1 MACAAL
7 VLALLFIGSVSGLP
21 PLPPLPMKDGCYQVS
36 PEVDVFRVEGEAV
49 ILYFPMFMRVLKV
62 RKIIPPTAKYV
73 ISRSNGTERVAYQSE
88 GRVQQHDKQ
97 LWFLPAQASDSGEY
111 TCTYRNDTY
120 CVTGSITLHVFES
133 DSVSIEKLSYPWP
146 ATEGENVEF
155 TCPSLSRFNKT
166 DWLIEWYKDS
176 SSSPL
181 EPRTGTL
188 TIPAVRKSHS
198 GVYTCRLTVLINKQ
212 PYKVSRAFTLH
223 VQGSNPAITTTVPKV
238 STSAPDSHST
248 PNVGPPVI
256 VSPVNGTIF
265 ESPHGSGLELHCQV
279 VIGCEEADSTVVSW
293 LINGQSVESSYLDKR
308 ALQGGRRVTRLTT
321 ACQVEMRL
329 IISLVT
335 EEDEKTEM
343 KCIAQSTGG
352 RQEIVTMLQ
361 LEDSSSTWLIV
372 AMVTTSC
379 FLTVVSIFLYALF
392 KPKRKNKMD
401 YFLARQNSTFSV

>member
-7 VLALLFIGSVSGLP
+7 VLALLFIVSVSGLP

-49 ILYFPMFMRVLKV
+49 ILYFPMFMRVLNV
-62 RKIIPPTAKYV
+62 RKIIPPMAKYD
-73 ISRSNGTERVAYQSE
+73 IS
-88 GRVQQHDKQ
+88 
-97 LWFLPAQASDSGEY
+97 
-111 TCTYRNDTY
+111 
-120 CVTGSITLHVFES
+120 
-133 DSVSIEKLSYPWP
+133 
-146 ATEGENVEF
+146 
-155 TCPSLSRFNKT
+155 
-166 DWLIEWYKDS
+166 
-176 SSSPL
+176 
-181 EPRTGTL
+181 
-188 TIPAVRKSHS
+188 
-198 GVYTCRLTVLINKQ
+198 RLTVLINKQ

-238 STSAPDSHST
+238 STSAPDTHST

-343 KCIAQSTGG
+343 KCIAQNTGG
-352 RQEIVTMLQ
+352 RHEIVTMLQ